1 MACVT
6 VSSVWKMIGV
16 KIVIE
21 FMTGAVIEEAASTGM
36 QTDDVTH
43 RRTTVGET
51 AAPVTIV
58 AASHAR
64 EAEMIEAEKIADKA
78 NRKGHF
84 VVEIFQEEKIRH
96 FVLNIRHQEADIVM
110 NPPGMGE
117 IAVVNDR
124 HLLHAEKTRTN
135 DSIVG

>member
-1 MACVT
+1 
-6 VSSVWKMIGV
+6 
-16 KIVIE
+16 
-21 FMTGAVIEEAASTGM
+21 MTTE
-36 QTDDVTH
+36 Q
-43 RRTTVGET
+43 
-51 AAPVTIV
+51 PV
-58 AASHAR
+58 AAVVTPAV
-64 EAEMIEAEKIADKA
+64 EAPKPVSLLNIGKAVAEKIADKA

-110 NPPGMGE
+110 NLPGMGE

>member
-1 MACVT
+1 MAGPARTC
-6 VSSVWKMIGV
+6 
-16 KIVIE
+16 VIE
-21 FMTGAVIEEAASTGM
+21 FMTGAMIEEAASTGM

-51 AAPVTIV
+51 AAPVPIV

-64 EAEMIEAEKIADKA
+64 EAEMIEAEKIADKTS
-78 NRKGHF
+78 RKGHF
-84 VVEIFQEEKIRH
+84 VVEIIQEEKIRH

-110 NPPGMGE
+110 NPLGMGE
-117 IAVVNDR
+117 IAVVDDL
-124 HLLHAEKTRTN
+124 HLLHTEKARTN

>member
-1 MACVT
+1 MQEIVAKTVTEVVTGVLIEETVAKIIEAGVKT
-6 VSSVWKMIGV
+6 VSIG
-16 KIVIE
+16 
-21 FMTGAVIEEAASTGM
+21 
-36 QTDDVTH
+36 
-43 RRTTVGET
+43 TTMDADRPAM

-124 HLLHAEKTRTN
+124 LLLHAEKTRTN
-135 DSIVG
+135 DSIVV